1 MKIETLKL
9 MISITRSKM
18 LEMPENSEIEG
29 LEDDAV
35 NNFRKLSDVLD
46 DAEEDLKKME
56 TAEEVR
62 KIFKLK

>member
-18 LEMPENSEIEG
+18 FEMPENSEIEG
-29 LEDDAV
+29 LEGDAV

>member
-18 LEMPENSEIEG
+18 HEMPENSDIEG
-29 LEDDAV
+29 LEGDAV
-35 NNFRKLSDVLD
+35 NNFRKFSDALT